1 MSRKISIL
9 GIHTDIG
16 KTVASAVMTEALQ
29 ADYWKPVQAGDLNN
43 SDSIKIKK
51 WISNKRTIVHDEA
64 VRLQMAASPHTAAK
78 QENRQ
83 YDFKKFAIPRTD
95 NILFIETAGGIFSPI
110 DEEHTMLDMTA
121 YFQWETVL
129 VCKNY
134 LGSINHTLLCLEA
147 IRNRNIDILALI
159 VNGEKNE
166 SSESFI
172 CNYAKIDRVIHIPQ
186 LREINQQNVLEAST
200 IFKRQ
205 WDSLTFA
212 K

>member
-51 WISNKRTIVHDEA
+51 WISNSRSVVHDEA
-64 VRLQMAASPHTAAK
+64 IRLHMAASPHTAAR

-83 YDFKKFAIPRTD
+83 YDFREFRVPQT
-95 NILFIETAGGIFSPI
+95 NNTLLIETAGGIYSPI
-110 DEEHTMLDMTA
+110 DDRHTMLDMVE
-121 YFQWETVL
+121 YFQWEAVL
-129 VCKNY
+129 ITKNY

-147 IRNRNIDILALI
+147 IKRRNIDILALV
-159 VNGEKNE
+159 VNGERNE
-166 SSESFI
+166 SSENFI
-172 CNYAKIDRVIHIPQ
+172 QNYANIEKFIYVPE
-186 LREINQQNVLEAST
+186 LKEAHQET
-200 IFKRQ
+200 IRQ
-205 WDSLTFA
+205 AAANFQKEWVNLNI
-212 K
+212 